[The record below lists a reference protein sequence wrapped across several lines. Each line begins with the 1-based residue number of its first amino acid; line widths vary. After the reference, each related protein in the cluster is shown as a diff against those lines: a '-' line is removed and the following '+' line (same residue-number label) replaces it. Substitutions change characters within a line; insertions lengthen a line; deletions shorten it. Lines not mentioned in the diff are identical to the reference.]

1 MSSVLDGCC
10 LCPFVSG
17 GLDLI
22 SHDRLG
28 EACGGLPEESVVLVP
43 I

>member
-10 LCPFVSG
+10 LCPFVSEE
-17 GLDLI
+17 LDLI
-22 SHDRLG
+22 SHNLG